1 MARIGLTNFRY
12 AILTE
17 NATTGV
23 ATYGGAKTPGH
34 AISCSVEITNNDA
47 SLYGDD
53 TLIESD
59 KTFQSGTVTMGID
72 KDDVATM
79 SDLLGHE
86 YDNETG
92 VMTRKVDDT
101 APYVAL
107 GRVITKMV
115 GGEYKYTVEILYKVK
130 FAEPSQEDTTKGE
143 SIEFGT
149 TEIEGTVSALKS
161 GLWSEQKTFTSKA
174 DAIQFIET
182 AFSSAS
188 SY

>member
-1 MARIGLTNFRY
+1 MAKIGLTNFRY
-12 AILTE
+12 SILTE
-17 NATTGV
+17 GSD
-23 ATYGGAKTPGH
+23 GSPIFDGPHTPGH
-34 AISCSVEITNNDA
+34 AISCSVEISNNDA
-47 SLYGDD
+47 TLYGDD
-53 TLIESD
+53 TVIEKDTS
-59 KTFQSGTVTMGID
+59 FQSGTVTMGID
-72 KDDVATM
+72 KDDVETM
-79 SDLLGHE
+79 STLLGHTV
-86 YDNETG
+86 DETSG
-92 VMTRKVDDT
+92 VMSRNANDT
-101 APYVAL
+101 APYVGL

-161 GLWSEQKTFTSKA
+161 GLWSEQKTFTSKE
-174 DAIQFIET
+174 DALQFIET